1 MQQLYVILQSVFW
14 WLTLPLEQPSQV
26 VSVVVLAVP
35 DCCVGLYVLQNPH
48 GCTPRPDSYP
58 NSPSEPAYMPLNN
71 FDTIR
76 SYGSAGDELEN
87 LPQYSREFVQNIS
100 KPNSLYHHHTPQIN
114 PLGTPRGST
123 VGSMV
128 GSTLSSTLGSPGTTN
143 VAADTD
149 SLHKP
154 WKDALAHNL
163 KDTYYENNKIQN
175 GLYFLVCVFS
185 KSVVEDLGISFTTW
199 WYYLLI
205 KLTQNVHINYFYHN
219 YYHYY

>member
-1 MQQLYVILQSVFW
+1 MNTIHEKPIKNGLKDKSLNDHHSLFHRHINLLFNVSKKSQFW
-14 WLTLPLEQPSQV
+14 WPTALPPLEQPIQV
-26 VSVVVLAVP
+26 LIVVLAEP
-35 DCCVGLYVLQNPH
+35 YCCVGLYVLQNPH

-58 NSPSEPAYMPLNN
+58 TSPSEPAYMPLNN

-100 KPNSLYHHHTPQIN
+100 KPNSLNHHHHHHHLHTPQIN

-123 VGSMV
+123 LGSMV
-128 GSTLSSTLGSPGTTN
+128 GSTLGSPVSTL
-143 VAADTD
+143 AADTD

-163 KDTYYENNKIQN
+163 KDTYYENAKIQN
-175 GLYFLVCVFS
+175 GLYCTSWLCI
-185 KSVVEDLGISFTTW
+185 LG
-199 WYYLLI
+199 
-205 KLTQNVHINYFYHN
+205 
-219 YYHYY
+219 

>member
-1 MQQLYVILQSVFW
+1 MLLNKSCNSLCYFSLYFDGLPFLLSSPARLCVLC
-14 WLTLPLEQPSQV
+14 WLCL
-26 VSVVVLAVP
+26 

-100 KPNSLYHHHTPQIN
+100 KPNSLYHHHHHTPQIN
-114 PLGTPRGST
+114 PLGTPRSST
-123 VGSMV
+123 MGSMV
-128 GSTLSSTLGSPGTTN
+128 GSTLSSTLCSPGTANTVDN
-143 VAADTD
+143 D

-175 GLYFLVCVFS
+175 GLYILCVCS
-185 KSVVEDLGISFTTW
+185 EI
-199 WYYLLI
+199 
-205 KLTQNVHINYFYHN
+205 H
-219 YYHYY
+219 

>member
-1 MQQLYVILQSVFW
+1 MVQFFLSDTIFC
-14 WLTLPLEQPSQV
+14 WLTLAPVDPRQV
-26 VSVVVLAVP
+26 LSVVLAVP

-58 NSPSEPAYMPLNN
+58 TSPSEPAYMPLNN

-114 PLGTPRGST
+114 PLGTLRGST
-123 VGSMV
+123 L
-128 GSTLSSTLGSPGTTN
+128 GSTVSSTLGSALCSPGTATPVDN
-143 VAADTD
+143 D

-175 GLYFLVCVFS
+175 GLYSPPSVMPFWGAVFI
-185 KSVVEDLGISFTTW
+185 VL
-199 WYYLLI
+199 
-205 KLTQNVHINYFYHN
+205 
-219 YYHYY
+219 

>member
-1 MQQLYVILQSVFW
+1 M
-14 WLTLPLEQPSQV
+14 
-26 VSVVVLAVP
+26 
-35 DCCVGLYVLQNPH
+35 LQNPH

-58 NSPSEPAYMPLNN
+58 TSPSEPAYMPLNN

-100 KPNSLYHHHTPQIN
+100 KPNSLYHHTPQIN
-114 PLGTPRGST
+114 PLGTLRGST
-123 VGSMV
+123 L
-128 GSTLSSTLGSPGTTN
+128 GSTVSSTLGSALCSPGTATP
-143 VAADTD
+143 ADTD

-175 GLYFLVCVFS
+175 GLYHLSFSALPRHSLCLGRAAFGHHCFHYHLSYLFSQKLCFHSPNFSNPMKFFYFGSTVDNFLSLSCHFCYSFLASQS
-185 KSVVEDLGISFTTW
+185 KFF
-199 WYYLLI
+199 
-205 KLTQNVHINYFYHN
+205 QNWNSYGFCDR
-219 YYHYY
+219 

>member
-1 MQQLYVILQSVFW
+1 MSWHKSLYFDEVPHF
-14 WLTLPLEQPSQV
+14 LPKQPRQV
-26 VSVVVLAVP
+26 MIVVLAAP
-35 DCCVGLYVLQNPH
+35 YCCVGLYVLQNPH

-58 NSPSEPAYMPLNN
+58 TSPSEPAYMPLNN

-87 LPQYSREFVQNIS
+87 LPQYSRDFVQNIS
-100 KPNSLYHHHTPQIN
+100 KPNSLHHHHHLHTPQIN

-123 VGSMV
+123 L
-128 GSTLSSTLGSPGTTN
+128 GSTMGSTLGSPGSTL
-143 VAADTD
+143 AADTD

-175 GLYFLVCVFS
+175 GLYCARLHSLMRSSSQSLTSLQLKTGNKFS
-185 KSVVEDLGISFTTW
+185 LMCSPSLYIIFS
-199 WYYLLI
+199 
-205 KLTQNVHINYFYHN
+205 
-219 YYHYY
+219 